1 MPGGPPNRGGPGG
14 PGEFTGIGGPGGAN
28 DSAPIGPETF
38 KHPATAVQA
47 FLSALKSKNKD
58 RLTQAT
64 ARRAPTEAEEKHR
77 KIFAEIVDGSISEDE
92 LDEMS
97 KAMTGY
103 QVVQILPAKS
113 TGRIGVVISKM
124 EGRDRMQRTITVRK
138 EADGWKVMDISAMLD
153 FKPGLPPIFMRG
165 GRRR

>member
-1 MPGGPPNRGGPGG
+1 MGGSGGSNGTNAATPVG
-14 PGEFTGIGGPGGAN
+14 PA
-28 DSAPIGPETF
+28 TF
-38 KHPATAVQA
+38 NHPATAVKA
-47 FLSALKSKNKD
+47 FLDALKLKDKD

-103 QVVQILPAKS
+103 QVVQILQAKS

-165 GRRR
+165 YRGAGRRR